1 MQSKIFV
8 FIAFAGVLSERTTES
23 ILLPGNRSER
33 HGEPVDSSRL
43 GRFYGVVDED
53 AGAGEAGREA
63 DLLYA
68 LHHYQY
74 PPQRRVP
81 TVQEE
86 RLVPPYFPE
95 PSIFYGKI
103 LKKTR
108 YTEIEPIPYAQ
119 PPGCRH
125 PLLG

>member
-1 MQSKIFV
+1 MYN
-8 FIAFAGVLSERTTES
+8 RNH
-23 ILLPGNRSER
+23 LLPGNRSER
-33 HGEPVDSSRL
+33 HGEPVDGSSL

-63 DLLYA
+63 DLLNA

-74 PPQRRVP
+74 PLQRRVS

-95 PSIFYGKI
+95 SSIFYGKI
-103 LKKTR
+103 FKKKSTQKLSQSHL
-108 YTEIEPIPYAQ
+108 TVN
-119 PPGCRH
+119 
-125 PLLG
+125 